1 MSEEIN
7 KADLQTMASLLQ
19 DEIKVL
25 EEANQKAEF
34 RSQDIRQI
42 VLATERIG
50 VVTTFAIKR
59 LNRRVEK
66 FLKIPKDFD

>member
-1 MSEEIN
+1 MMSEEVNTI
-7 KADLQTMASLLQ
+7 LELLK

-42 VLATERIG
+42 VLA
-50 VVTTFAIKR
+50 IKR
-59 LNRRVEK
+59 LNRVEK
-66 FLKIPKDFD
+66 FLKIPKILNNIGG